1 MRIAALPRERMAQLP
16 TPLAP
21 LPRFSSLLGGPD
33 IWVKRD
39 DQTGL
44 ATGGNKA
51 RKLEFI
57 MGEAIQNGADVVL
70 TAGGPQSNHAR
81 MTAAAAARCG
91 LRAVLCLGGED
102 PGTRQGNLL
111 LDELLGAE
119 IVFAGERNIGEV
131 MEEKAAHLREE
142 GMSPYIVPVGGSV
155 PIGCVGYVVAGL
167 EMYEQAT
174 EAGLA
179 VDHLIVSS
187 GSGGTA
193 AGLLLALARVSPSTM
208 LHAVT
213 VSRSAEQV
221 RSRVIELAR
230 ETAQLLDVS
239 AEGVEDCLEVHDEFY
254 GEGYAIPT
262 PEGLE
267 AGLNLA
273 RTEGIVVDTTYTG
286 KGLAG
291 LVGLVKQGRFGA
303 DETVVFLHT
312 GGVPAVFEEA
322 RKGTFDGA
330 WKE

>member
-1 MRIAALPRERMAQLP
+1 MRIATLPRVRMAQLP

-21 LPRFSSLLGGPD
+21 LPRFSALLEGPD
-33 IWVKRD
+33 IWIKRD

-57 MGEAIQNGADVVL
+57 MGEAIGAGADVVL

-81 MTAAAAARCG
+81 MTAAAAAHTG

-102 PGTRQGNLL
+102 PAVRQGNLL

-119 IVFAGERNIGEV
+119 IVFAGERNIREV
-131 MEEKAAHLREE
+131 MEEEAASLSSE
-142 GMSPYIVPVGGSV
+142 GMKPYIVPVGGSV
-155 PIGCVGYVVAGL
+155 PTGCVGYVLAGL
-167 EMYEQAT
+167 EMYEQAI
-174 EAGLA
+174 EFGLE

-193 AGLLLALARVSPSTM
+193 AGLLLALARVSPSTT

-213 VSRSAEQV
+213 VSRSADEV
-221 RSRVIELAR
+221 RDRILELAR
-230 ETAQLLDVS
+230 ETAQLLEVS
-239 AEGVEDCLEVHDEFY
+239 ADGVEACLEVHDQFF

-273 RTEGIVVDTTYTG
+273 RTEGILVDTTYTG

-291 LVGLVKQGRFGA
+291 LVGLTECGRFSRE
-303 DETVVFLHT
+303 DTVVFLHT

-322 RKGTFDGA
+322 RRGTFDSV
-330 WKE
+330 WRE